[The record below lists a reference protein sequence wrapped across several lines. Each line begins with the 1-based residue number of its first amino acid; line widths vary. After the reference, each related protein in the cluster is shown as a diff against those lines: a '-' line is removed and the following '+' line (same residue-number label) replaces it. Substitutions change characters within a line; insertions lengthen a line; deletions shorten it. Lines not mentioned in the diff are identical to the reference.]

1 MKNNWKVLFS
11 AVAVLLFSLLLT
23 VCVSAEATGACGND
37 LTWSFDETTGEL
49 SISGTGAMTG
59 YTGSDG
65 NRAPWYSYA
74 SSITKITVGEGVTSI
89 GTYAFHT
96 CAVTEVSLPDSLKA
110 IGGNAFRECR
120 SLTEITI
127 PSGVTEIKSYTFN
140 FCSKLAS
147 VTFSEGLQKIN
158 NAAFNYCNV
167 LSSVVFPASLDT
179 LGKESGSAFINSA
192 KLAELTFLNADTEIL
207 GGLPTGVTT
216 IYGYANGAVQ
226 DYATENGI
234 NFEALMPD
242 EPEIPRGAC
251 GANLEWVL
259 YDGNHLSITG
269 EGAMS
274 DYANSE
280 GNHAPW
286 YSYASSI
293 TKITIAEGVT
303 SVGKYAFNTCAVTEV
318 SLPDTLKVIG
328 GYAFRECR
336 SLTEITIPSGVTEI
350 KSYTFNFC
358 SKLASVT
365 FSEGLQKINNA
376 AFNYCNVLSSVVFPA
391 SLDTLGTASGS
402 AFINSAK
409 LAELTFL
416 NADTEILGG
425 LPAGVTTIYGYTN
438 GDTNSVKAY
447 ATAQGISFVNLG
459 GDAAPTEGTCG
470 NNLTWSFN
478 ETTGE
483 LSISGTGAMSD
494 YANSEGNH
502 APWYSYASSITKIT
516 IAEGVTSVGKYAFN
530 TCAVSEILLP
540 DTLSKISSFAFR
552 ECRALTAIALPSSV
566 EVILNYAFNNCTS
579 LASVT
584 FSEGLKMVEHHAFNN
599 CRALSGTIV
608 IPSSV
613 TLLTADTGGVSAFN
627 GCTGITALKF
637 LSADTTVSGNL
648 PSGIATIY
656 GYAGGSVEAYSVD
669 KGIAFVALD
678 EPFAYDCTTVFEM
691 TASAVKAPAGE
702 LLTIASLERK
712 GFAATKTLNLLA
724 VDELGALYL
733 YTADGGTTAL
743 LNSQGEAIV
752 LADGTAISIV
762 YNDKNGTA
770 RFYVNEFIPRYG
782 LDLALAVNV
791 SVASDNFLA
800 IDSVSDNAILADGI
814 TLNNHFP
821 IEDAPASYA
830 GFQVSESGTDLR
842 ILGGIDMLYYDS
854 VGFVIELYSN
864 DVLQGSVTETVSTV
878 FSSIIADGT
887 TTTANEL
894 GFNYLTAVIIA
905 NIDRTD
911 YSAADN
917 VYFKITPFSTIGG
930 EKLYGRYSYI
940 TITTDN
946 GKHIYTSGIA
956 APFVPTLRF
965 VATSDIHFTD
975 KPGTNAANFKSIVD
989 QLSALVLDESKN
1001 DGYTGLDAVLMAG
1014 DITSYGTVAELNAAK
1029 DYLDANIPKGTELVI
1044 TMGNHDWL
1052 DWENVGP
1059 AQSLAQFEDA
1069 FGEAT
1074 KDTVIGGYHFITL
1087 CCDNFPAEN
1096 ASVGYG
1102 WDYSDMI
1109 LAKAEQMIEAALAD
1123 TGPNKPIF
1131 IIQHIPNAD
1140 TVAGSNVLIPRSTL
1154 EALESKYSNL
1164 IVFAGHSH
1172 FTVNDECSI
1181 HQESYTTVG
1190 TGALSMPQ
1198 AQLVEVDAYG
1208 RVRIRQYDAL
1218 AESFVGEIWLIGSYD
1233 PVDFIYT
1240 EDRFESTD
1248 LFFAEGAEITV
1259 TDLGATTATI
1269 SFLPVPAESLTA
1281 RAYKIV
1287 LSNAEGEIIST
1298 AFLETEYFKENYT
1311 TPLTFNFESLTSLAE
1326 YTASVYAI
1334 NPLYDLDFESN
1345 SALASTPLTV
1355 TFTPGT

>member
-1 MKNNWKVLFS
+1 M
-11 AVAVLLFSLLLT
+11 LLLSLLLT

-37 LTWSFDETTGEL
+37 LTWSFNETTGEL
-49 SISGTGAMTG
+49 SISGTGAMTD
-59 YTGSDG
+59 YTSSDG

-89 GTYAFHT
+89 GTYAFNT
-96 CAVTEVSLPDSLKA
+96 CAVTEVSLPDTLKV
-110 IGGNAFRECR
+110 IGGFAFRECR
-120 SLTEITI
+120 SLTKISI

-147 VTFSEGLQKIN
+147 VTFSEGLKKIN

-179 LGKESGSAFINSA
+179 LGKASGSAFINSA

-216 IYGYANGAVQ
+216 IYGYADGKVE
-226 DYATENGI
+226 DYATKNGI
-234 NFEALMPD
+234 KFEALTPD
-242 EPEIPRGAC
+242 EPESPRGTC

-303 SVGKYAFNTCAVTEV
+303 SVGKYAFNTCAV
-318 SLPDTLKVIG
+318 
-328 GYAFRECR
+328 
-336 SLTEITIPSGVTEI
+336 
-350 KSYTFNFC
+350 
-358 SKLASVT
+358 
-365 FSEGLQKINNA
+365 
-376 AFNYCNVLSSVVFPA
+376 
-391 SLDTLGTASGS
+391 
-402 AFINSAK
+402 
-409 LAELTFL
+409 
-416 NADTEILGG
+416 
-425 LPAGVTTIYGYTN
+425 
-438 GDTNSVKAY
+438 
-447 ATAQGISFVNLG
+447 
-459 GDAAPTEGTCG
+459 
-470 NNLTWSFN
+470 
-478 ETTGE
+478 
-483 LSISGTGAMSD
+483 
-494 YANSEGNH
+494 
-502 APWYSYASSITKIT
+502 
-516 IAEGVTSVGKYAFN
+516 
-530 TCAVSEILLP
+530 SEIVLP

-552 ECRALTAIALPSSV
+552 ECKALTAIDFPSSV
-566 EVILNYAFNNCTS
+566 EVILNYAFNNCTA

-637 LSADTTVSGNL
+637 LSADTTISGNL

-669 KGIAFVALD
+669 KGITFVALD
-678 EPFAYDCTTVFEM
+678 KPFAYDCTTVFEM

-702 LLTIASLERK
+702 LLTIASLERE
-712 GFAATKTLNLLA
+712 GLAATKTLNLLA

-752 LADGTAISIV
+752 LADGTAIAIV

-782 LDLALAVNV
+782 LDLTLAVNV

-821 IEDAPASYA
+821 VEEASASYA
-830 GFQVSESGTDLR
+830 GFQISESGTDLR

-864 DVLQGSVTETVSTV
+864 DILQGSMTETVSTV

-894 GFNYLTAVIIA
+894 GFNYLTAVIIS

-975 KPGTNAANFKSIVD
+975 KPGTNAANFKSIID
-989 QLSALVLDESKN
+989 QLSALVLDENKN

-1029 DYLDANIPKGTELVI
+1029 DYLDANIPEGTELVI

-1052 DWENVGP
+1052 DWKNVGP

-1109 LAKAEQMIEAALAD
+1109 LAKAEQMIAAALAD

-1164 IVFAGHSH
+1164 IIFAGHSH

-1334 NPLYDLDFESN
+1334 NPLYDLDFESD